1 MLRDP
6 NQFAYAL
13 APFGSA
19 TSFGNTV
26 TDSVTI
32 PRRITVS
39 QNLGAGFTL
48 DLGKA
53 ITLHT
58 RDSSTARTWARI
70 FAPFDLTVNR
80 SLLSAFDGA
89 NGGSPASLQLGLGGV
104 DAFRR
109 VNGELSTATG
119 LTQTLAATQSF
130 LLPGG
135 ASLVSRYRRATTR
148 SWTRRSDDT
157 QGVADG
163 AQTVFPDVSLRWSW
177 QPPRAV
183 RGVVS
188 SLGAN
193 AGYASSAATSFIP
206 AEAGLAFAES
216 RSSHVRTYPL
226 NASVAWGFARGLTT
240 SAGYTL
246 TTRTDSL
253 PGSIAD
259 GRVEDLSVDVGR
271 AFRIPKSWGV
281 QMPGDI
287 RTRIG
292 YQQTRNSTFVSDFAR
307 IGTSRLADNGRSAV
321 SLNADTDLSETL
333 VFTLQGSRLVVYDNN
348 FNRRQT
354 QFVLSTVLQ
363 VQFFGD
369 AK

>member
-1 MLRDP
+1 
-6 NQFAYAL
+6 
-13 APFGSA
+13 
-19 TSFGNTV
+19 
-26 TDSVTI
+26 
-32 PRRITVS
+32 
-39 QNLGAGFTL
+39 
-48 DLGKA
+48 
-53 ITLHT
+53 
-58 RDSSTARTWARI
+58 
-70 FAPFDLTVNR
+70 VNR

-89 NGGSPASLQLGLGGV
+89 KGGSPLPLQLGLGGV
-104 DAFRR
+104 ETFRR

-119 LTQTLAATQSF
+119 LTQSLAATQSF

-163 AQTVFPDVSLRWSW
+163 AQTVFPDVSLRWTW
-177 QPPRAV
+177 RPPSAV
-183 RGVVS
+183 RAIVS

-193 AGYASSAATSFIP
+193 AGFASSAATSFIP
-206 AEAGLAFAES
+206 PEAGLSFAES

-226 NASVAWGFARGLTT
+226 NASVAWGFGRGLTT
-240 SAGYTL
+240 SAGYTR

-259 GRVEDLSVDVGR
+259 GRVEDMSFDVGR
-271 AFRIPKSWGV
+271 AFRLPKNLGFTFD
-281 QMPGDI
+281 GDI
-287 RTRIG
+287 RGRIG
-292 YQQTRNSTFVSDFAR
+292 YQQTRNSTFISDFAR
-307 IGTSRLADNGRSAV
+307 TGTARLADNGRTAV
-321 SLNADTDLSETL
+321 SMNADADLSETL